1 MITCII
7 KNNINNEFIPDAR
20 SFDEWVNATGYKENV
35 EINIKIVTPEEMIKF
50 NTKYKNINKVTDTL
64 AFPFEKLLIDNK
76 IILGDI
82 AMCAN
87 KINEDAELYNKSKT
101 DRWAHLVIHSTLHLL
116 GYTHDSKK
124 TKKVME
130 EKEINLLKKFKISN
144 PYEQ

>member
-1 MITCII
+1 MITRII

-124 TKKVME
+124 NKKVME